1 MSVERQSTA
10 FPMQCESLLQVRS
23 ACAVCECVS
32 MQASG
37 LVLVVGWERVIW
49 DCGCII
55 SLPTPQVIYVVRG
68 FAVE

>member
-1 MSVERQSTA
+1 MQS
-10 FPMQCESLLQVRS
+10 ESLLQVRS

-32 MQASG
+32 VQAGG
-37 LVLVVGWERVIW
+37 LVLVGGWERVIW

-55 SLPTPQVIYVVRG
+55 FLPTPQVIYVVRG